1 MKKYIIVFLM
11 VILTTTNV
19 KAETV
24 KVKLKKC
31 VDGDT
36 ARFVIDNEVKSTR
49 FLAINTPEIKHGKK
63 QAEAYGVE
71 ASKYTCK
78 KLKNAKKIELEYDDN
93 SDKTDKYGR
102 VLAWVFVDEE
112 LLQDD
117 LVKNGYAEVKYLYG
131 DYKYTSKL
139 QKSEKKAKKEKLNMW
154 SDDEYKNKEEN
165 EDVVDSFLDALLDDL
180 FKFIRK
186 KIKSML

>member
-1 MKKYIIVFLM
+1 MKRYLM
-11 VILTTTNV
+11 VLFLLILISTTNV
-19 KAETV
+19 YADSFE
-24 KVKLKKC
+24 VKLKKC

-36 ARFVIDNEVKSTR
+36 ARFVIDNEVKSVR

-63 QAEAYGVE
+63 KAEPYGVE

-78 KLKNAKKIELEYDDN
+78 KLKNAKKIELEYDEN
-93 SDKTDKYGR
+93 SDETDKYGR
-102 VLAWVFVDEE
+102 VLAWIFVDDE
-112 LLQDD
+112 LLQSS
-117 LVKNGYAEVKYLYG
+117 LVKEGYAEVKYLYG

-139 QKSEKKAKKEKLNMW
+139 QKQEKKAKKDKINMW
-154 SDDEYKNKEEN
+154 SDDIYNSKDD
-165 EDVVDSFLDALLDDL
+165 EDEIDSFLDEILDDL